1 MAKILAAIE
10 HWVWLII
17 CPIISYF
24 IGSIPF
30 SFIVAKWRTG
40 DDIREFGNKN
50 VGGLNVMIKTGF
62 NWGILAGGLDFLKG
76 LVCIIAAVAIP
87 FNDTPIGGT
96 GKFWEISIH
105 NLIFIFV
112 AMAVVLGHNY
122 PIYLR
127 FQGGRGMAAIVSFLI
142 IANPLLLLV
151 FIFSLVIF
159 VLITKHVRPSTFLA
173 LFIGVPVAFF
183 LNLFP
188 PWIILVG
195 MDSTFVL
202 GLFTIGIAVAIFPKY
217 LRSFIDMFK
226 GKEYRISKTGGVVLP
241 EEKQTENK

>member
-1 MAKILAAIE
+1 MVKVLAAID
-10 HWVWLII
+10 HWVWII
-17 CPIISYF
+17 VFPVISYF

-30 SFIVAKWRTG
+30 SYIVAKWRTG

-76 LVCIIAAVAIP
+76 LVCIITAVAIP

-127 FQGGRGMAAIVSFLI
+127 FQGGRGTAAIVSFLI

-151 FIFSLVIF
+151 FIFSMVIF
-159 VLITKHVRPSTFLA
+159 IAITRYVRPSHFLA
-173 LFIGVPVAFF
+173 LFVGIPVAFF
-183 LNLFP
+183 LNIFP

-195 MDSTFVL
+195 MDSSFVL
-202 GLFTIGIAVAIFPKY
+202 GLFTIAIALAILPKY
-217 LRSFIDMFK
+217 FQSFIDMFK
-226 GKEYRISKTGGVVLP
+226 GKEYRVGKTGGVVLP
-241 EEKQTENK
+241 DEKQAENE

>member
-1 MAKILAAIE
+1 MVKILAAID
-10 HWVWLII
+10 HWVWII
-17 CPIISYF
+17 VCPIISYF

-30 SFIVAKWRTG
+30 FYIIAKWRTG

-76 LVCIIAAVAIP
+76 LVCIITALVIP

-96 GKFWEISIH
+96 DKFWEISIH

-112 AMAVVLGHNY
+112 AMAVILGHNY
-122 PIYLR
+122 PVYLR

-217 LRSFIDMFK
+217 LRSFVDMFK
-226 GKEYRISKTGGVVLP
+226 GKEYKVSKTGGIVLP
-241 EEKQTENK
+241 DEKQAENE

>member
-1 MAKILAAIE
+1 MVKVLAVID
-10 HWVWLII
+10 HWVWII
-17 CPIISYF
+17 VFPVISYF

-30 SFIVAKWRTG
+30 SYIVAKWRTG
-40 DDIREFGNKN
+40 DDIREFGTKN

-76 LVCIIAAVAIP
+76 LFCVITVLLIP
-87 FNDTPIGGT
+87 FNDTPLGGA

-105 NLIFIFV
+105 NLIYILV
-112 AMAVVLGHNY
+112 AMAVLLGHNY

-127 FQGGRGMAAIVSFLI
+127 FQGGRGIAAVVSFLI

-151 FIFSLVIF
+151 FIFSMVIF
-159 VLITKHVRPSTFLA
+159 VVITRYVRPSQFLA
-173 LFIGVPVAFF
+173 LFIGIPVAFF
-183 LNLFP
+183 LNFFP

-202 GLFTIGIAVAIFPKY
+202 GLFTIAIALAILPKY
-217 LRSFIDMFK
+217 FRSFVDMFK
-226 GKEYRISKTGGVVLP
+226 GKEYQVGKTGGVVLP
-241 EEKQTENK
+241 DEKQAENE

>member
-1 MAKILAAIE
+1 MVKILAAID
-10 HWVWLII
+10 HWVWVIV

-30 SFIVAKWRTG
+30 SYIIAKWRTG
-40 DDIREFGNKN
+40 DDIRELGNKN
-50 VGGLNVMIKTGF
+50 VGGLNVMINTGF

-76 LVCIIAAVAIP
+76 LVCVIAALVIP

-96 GKFWEISIH
+96 GEYWEISIH

-112 AMAVVLGHNY
+112 TMAVVLGHNY

-127 FQGGRGMAAIVSFLI
+127 FQGGRGMAAIVSFLVI
-142 IANPLLLLV
+142 VNPLLLLV

-159 VLITKHVRPSTFLA
+159 VLITKHVRASTFLA

-202 GLFTIGIAVAIFPKY
+202 GLFTIGIAVAIFPKF
-217 LRSFIDMFK
+217 LTSFLDIFK
-226 GKEYRISKTGGVVLP
+226 GKEYRVGKTGVVLP
-241 EEKQTENK
+241 DEKQAENEL